1 MFEGQSPALKQNE
14 LYPSNYVYKYPKA
27 GEKNSKV
34 SVYVYDVSDRTTT
47 KMDTGE
53 EDDIYLPRIRW
64 TQDPKKLAII
74 RLNRHQNKMEVLL
87 ANAKVGTIVP
97 LYREENKYYIDESNL
112 DNLVFLDNGTQ
123 FVITSEKSGYMH
135 LYLYDLNGRE
145 RQAITK
151 GNFDII
157 DFYGYDP
164 FRNLFYYSSF

>member
-1 MFEGQSPALKQNE
+1 MNMFEGQSPALKQNE

-112 DNLVFLDNGTQ
+112 D
-123 FVITSEKSGYMH
+123 KSG
-135 LYLYDLNGRE
+135 LSG
-145 RQAITK
+145 
-151 GNFDII
+151 
-157 DFYGYDP
+157 
-164 FRNLFYYSSF
+164 

>member
-1 MFEGQSPALKQNE
+1 MFEGQNPALKQNE

-74 RLNRHQNKMEVLL
+74 RLNRHQNKMEILL

-97 LYREENKYYIDESNL
+97 LYREEKYRACRAPARFRRAPSPQEAL
-112 DNLVFLDNGTQ
+112 
-123 FVITSEKSGYMH
+123 
-135 LYLYDLNGRE
+135 RE
-145 RQAITK
+145 R
-151 GNFDII
+151 
-157 DFYGYDP
+157 
-164 FRNLFYYSSF
+164 RS

>member
-1 MFEGQSPALKQNE
+1 MNMFEGQSPALKQNE

-74 RLNRHQNKMEVLL
+74 CLNRHKIEVHIAAFL
-87 ANAKVGTIVP
+87 ACNDKLCTVIQKDQIVQ
-97 LYREENKYYIDESNL
+97 IA
-112 DNLVFLDNGTQ
+112 
-123 FVITSEKSGYMH
+123 FV
-135 LYLYDLNGRE
+135 
-145 RQAITK
+145 
-151 GNFDII
+151 DII
-157 DFYGYDP
+157 STL
-164 FRNLFYYSSF
+164 FRIRILLRSPLFIMLKANRSECLKIIKR